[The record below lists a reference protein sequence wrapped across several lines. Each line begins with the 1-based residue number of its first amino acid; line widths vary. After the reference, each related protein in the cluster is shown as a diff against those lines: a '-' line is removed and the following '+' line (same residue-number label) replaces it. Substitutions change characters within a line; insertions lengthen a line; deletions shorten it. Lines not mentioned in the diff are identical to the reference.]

1 MIKEI
6 SFTGTQ
12 PLGMDKSN
20 LCTLLAWIR
29 ATLTSVLLLSSV
41 VPRPFENTAW
51 YTLFAH
57 VHNIP

>member
-20 LCTLLAWIR
+20 PLYIVDLDKSNPLYIVGLDKSNSHLCPVI
-29 ATLTSVLLLSSV
+29 
-41 VPRPFENTAW
+41 
-51 YTLFAH
+51 
-57 VHNIP
+57 I

>member
-20 LCTLLAWIR
+20 PLYIVGLDKSNPLYIVGLDKSNPLYIVGLDKSNPHLW
-29 ATLTSVLLLSSV
+29 SVM
-41 VPRPFENTAW
+41 
-51 YTLFAH
+51 
-57 VHNIP
+57 I